1 MGTVRAFPD
10 PDDPADRVGASL
22 ADHGLKHLFGVPGGG
37 HSSDVIVAADARGAR
52 FVLTQTETGAALMAA
67 AQGEIT
73 GRAGACVTTLGPGVT
88 SAVNGVTHAR
98 LDRAAMVVF
107 ADAPPDPADDVGI
120 HQRVDQRAV
129 LAPVTKGQ
137 VLVGREHVEASMAR
151 AFELA
156 EASPPGPVYVE
167 LGFRRAATD
176 EPEPSVARPDT
187 ADEDGHPAGDTA
199 WGELRPMIA
208 AARRPVILVG
218 LEVRSPE
225 DIAAVREFCR
235 DHDVPA
241 LVTYKAKGVIPDSS
255 PQFAGLLTNGAIEAS
270 ILEESDLLIGV
281 GLDPIELLARRWP
294 YSTPIIDISP
304 IHHPGGQLPVSGRMR
319 LGPVDG
325 LRRVASA
332 LGATEGAARAH
343 ADGYDSRRRLAA
355 LGSGRLTSTTALA
368 ELAAHWSSGARVTV
382 DAGAHMLPAMLLWP
396 AMAKSDLLI
405 SNGLSTMGF
414 ALPAAIG
421 AALLE
426 PGRRIV
432 AITGDGGLLMCLGE
446 LATLAREN
454 LDVCVVVFD
463 DRALSLIKLK
473 QEQRGATVGVELGS
487 IDWVA
492 MAASMGIRGFAVE
505 TLDALGS
512 CLAQIDSSS
521 EPSLLAIRIES
532 TDYVPVLRAI
542 RG

>member
-1 MGTVRAFPD
+1 MGTVRASPD
-10 PDDPADRVGASL
+10 PGDPAERVGVFL
-22 ADHGLKHLFGVPGGG
+22 ADHGLRYLFGVPGGG
-37 HSSDVIVAADARGAR
+37 HSSDVIVSADAHGAR

-73 GRAGACVTTLGPGVT
+73 GRAGACITTLGPGVA
-88 SAVNGVTHAR
+88 SVVNGASHAY
-98 LDRAAMVVF
+98 LDRAPLLVL
-107 ADAPPDPADDVGI
+107 ADAPPSPAADVGI
-120 HQRVDQRAV
+120 HQRVDQRAL

-137 VLVGREHVEASMAR
+137 VSVGREHVEASMAR

-156 EASPPGPVYVE
+156 EAAPHGPVYVE

-176 EPEPSVARPDT
+176 EPQPSVPRT
-187 ADEDGHPAGDTA
+187 GVADEDGRSIGDTA
-199 WGELRPMIA
+199 WDELRPMIA

-218 LEVRSPE
+218 LEVRSPQ

-235 DHDVPA
+235 DRDVPA

-255 PQFAGLLTNGAIEAS
+255 PQFAGILTNGAIEAS
-270 ILEESDLLIGV
+270 ILGESDLLIGV
-281 GLDPIELLARRWP
+281 GLDPIELLARPWP
-294 YSTPIIDISP
+294 YTAPVIDISP
-304 IHHPGGQLPVSGRMR
+304 VHHPDGQLPVRGR
-319 LGPVDG
+319 LHGGPIEG

-332 LGATEGAARAH
+332 LGATDGAARAY
-343 ADGYDSRRRLAA
+343 AIGNDGRRRLAA
-355 LGSGRLTSTTALA
+355 LGSGQLTSTTALA
-368 ELAAHWSSGARVTV
+368 EMAAHWSSDARVTV
-382 DAGAHMLPAMLLWP
+382 DAGAHMLPAMLMWP
-396 AMAKSDLLI
+396 AMAKSDILI

-473 QEQRGATVGVELGS
+473 QEQRGATVGVELGTV
-487 IDWVA
+487 DWVA

-505 TLDALGS
+505 TLDALATGLARIGS
-512 CLAQIDSSS
+512 SPG
-521 EPSLLAIRIES
+521 PSLLAVRIES
-532 TDYVPVLRAI
+532 ADYVPVLRAI